1 MSKIVVEGKDVQSD
15 EFQRE
20 FRDMVYRVQHVR
32 DKYLLDHFLGQ
43 ILDELN
49 KTGVELGVFE
59 EEGEDTPLSDR
70 DEELTDQEID
80 MLNSK

>member
-20 FRDMVYRVQHVR
+20 FRDMVYRVQHVSG
-32 DKYLLDHFLGQ
+32 KYHLGGFLGP
-43 ILDELN
+43 ILNELN
-49 KTGVELGVFE
+49 EVGKRLGVFE

-80 MLNSK
+80 MLRSK